1 MAKYEEWLTEDGLL
15 LIAAW
20 ARNGLTLEQIAGNMG
35 IARET
40 LRQWRKDHAA
50 ISAALKITKELAD
63 IEVENALYKRALGY
77 KYIETTTETGDKG
90 TKVTV
95 VEKRMAPDVTA
106 QIFWLKNRK
115 PFEWRD
121 RKNEVE
127 ADESGETG
135 VALMPDASKGGDN
148 ECSAT

>member
-35 IARET
+35 ITRET

-63 IEVENALYKRALGY
+63 IEVENALYKRAVGY
-77 KYIETTTETGDKG
+77 DYEEETVEDGPKG
-90 TKVTV
+90 VKVTHTK
-95 VEKRMAPDVTA
+95 KRMAPDVTA

-121 RKNEVE
+121 RKNEIE
-127 ADESGETG
+127 ADDSGETG
-135 VALMPDASKGGDN
+135 VVALTPVK
-148 ECSAT
+148 EE

>member
-35 IARET
+35 IARQT
-40 LRQWRKDHAA
+40 LNEWRKAHDS
-50 ISAALKITKELAD
+50 ISNALKLTRELAD
-63 IEVENALYKRALGY
+63 IEVENALYKRAVGY
-77 KYIETTTETGDKG
+77 DYEEETVEDGPKG
-90 TKVTV
+90 TKVTHTK
-95 VEKRMAPDVTA
+95 KRMAPDVTA

-121 RKNEVE
+121 RKNEIE

-135 VALMPDASKGGDN
+135 GALMPDASKGGDN